1 MEKSKKFISNEEAY
15 TKITKWC
22 AYQER
27 AQQEVREKL
36 YDYGLSKNDVEQLLT
51 RIISEGFVNEERFA
65 ITFANGKLKQLGWG
79 KIKISYALKAKR
91 VSDYC
96 IKKALK
102 SLDEFTYMQ
111 VLENAY
117 IKRSKMEKE
126 KHPLKRKYK
135 LISYLAS
142 RGFEQDLVSQ
152 VIKESSD

>member
-1 MEKSKKFISNEEAY
+1 MEKSKKYISNAEAY

-27 AQQEVREKL
+27 AQQEVRDKL
-36 YDYGLSKNDVEQLLT
+36 YDFGLNKEEVEQLLT

-65 ITFANGKLKQLGWG
+65 ISFANGKLNQLGWG
-79 KIKISYALKAKR
+79 RIKISYALKAKR

-102 SLDEFTYMQ
+102 SLDEGKYVQM
-111 VLENAY
+111 LEDAY
-117 IKRSKMEKE
+117 EKRSKIEKE

-135 LISYLAS
+135 LMAYLS
-142 RGFEQDLVSQ
+142 GRGFEQDLIGQ
-152 VIKESSD
+152 IIKEASE

>member
-1 MEKSKKFISNEEAY
+1 MEKSKKYISNAEAY

-27 AQQEVREKL
+27 AQQEVRDKL
-36 YDYGLSKNDVEQLLT
+36 YDFGLHKEEVEQLLT

-65 ITFANGKLKQLGWG
+65 ISFANGKLNQLGWG
-79 KIKISYALKAKR
+79 RIKISYALKAKR

-102 SLDEFTYMQ
+102 SLDEGKYIQM
-111 VLENAY
+111 LEDAY
-117 IKRSKMEKE
+117 LKRNKMEKE

-135 LISYLAS
+135 LIAYLTS
-142 RGFEQDLVSQ
+142 RGFERDL
-152 VIKESSD
+152 IEEIIRE

>member
-1 MEKSKKFISNEEAY
+1 MEKSKKYISNAEAY

-27 AQQEVREKL
+27 AQQEVRDKL
-36 YDYGLSKNDVEQLLT
+36 YDFGLNKEEVEQLLT

-65 ITFANGKLKQLGWG
+65 ISFANGKLNQLGWG
-79 KIKISYALKAKR
+79 RVKISYALKAKR

-102 SLDEFTYMQ
+102 SLDESKYVQM
-111 VLENAY
+111 LEDAY
-117 IKRSKMEKE
+117 EKRSKMEKE

-135 LISYLAS
+135 LMAYLSS
-142 RGFEQDLVSQ
+142 RGFERDL
-152 VIKESSD
+152 IEEIIRE